1 MKINYV
7 HSNTSFRLLKRFF
20 LSPNIW
26 ISYIHDSTTSLKIR
40 FCEDFEKTFT
50 ENSHGYSQKSFE
62 RSYTPYY
69 TKDYCNNL
77 PKPVNHI

>member
-1 MKINYV
+1 ME
-7 HSNTSFRLLKRFF
+7 SF
-20 LSPNIW
+20 S
-26 ISYIHDSTTSLKIR
+26 IHHTLYTD
-40 FCEDFEKTFT
+40 EDFQIVLT
-50 ENSHGYSQKSFE
+50 ENLHGYSQKSFQ